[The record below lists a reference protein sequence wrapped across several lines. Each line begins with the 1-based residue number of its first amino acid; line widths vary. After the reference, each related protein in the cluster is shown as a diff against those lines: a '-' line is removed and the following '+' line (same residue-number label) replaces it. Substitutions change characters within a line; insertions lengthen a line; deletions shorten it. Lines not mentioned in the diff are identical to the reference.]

1 MSEGVIILQ
10 QRFGFHL
17 PTRIEF
23 GKGLLNYLGELVIS
37 ITGGKKIFIVT
48 DTGIEK
54 AGLLSPVLNSLEKEN
69 FNYHI
74 FNRVTPNPRDVDC
87 ETGGEEAKS
96 FGAEL
101 IVALGG
107 GSVID
112 SAKAIALLHRHDGPL
127 KAFEGKG
134 KVTRPIIPI
143 VAVPTTAGTGS
154 EVTRSAVITDTKRK
168 FKMTVKDIMLAP
180 KLAIVDPETTY
191 SLPAELT
198 ASTGMDAFVHAI
210 EAYTC
215 RESNPFADIFALA
228 AIEKIYH
235 ALLPAVEDGDRSA
248 RDYLMLG
255 SLLAGLS
262 FSHADVA
269 AVHCM
274 AEAVGGLYDIPHGVA
289 NSIFLPYVTSFN
301 VSADPAKHAKVAGAC
316 GLPVENME
324 DRAAAEL
331 LITDLKKLSKKI
343 GIPTFSS
350 LKGIVPADFPRLAEA
365 SVVNGSTSSNCREI
379 KEKDYLD
386 LFQVAYYENS

>member
-1 MSEGVIILQ
+1 VQ
-10 QRFGFHL
+10 HRFGFHL

-23 GKGLLNYLGELVIS
+23 GHGLLIRLGELVIS
-37 ITGGKKIFIVT
+37 IARGKKVFIVT
-48 DTGIEK
+48 DAGIEK
-54 AGLLSPVLNSLEKEN
+54 AGLLSPVLSSLEKEN
-69 FNYHI
+69 FSYLI
-74 FNRVTPNPRDVDC
+74 FNRVKPNPRDMDC
-87 ETGGEEAKS
+87 EIGGEEAKS
-96 FGAEL
+96 FGADL

-112 SAKAIALLHRHDGPL
+112 SAKAIALLHSHGGPL

-134 KVTRPIIPI
+134 KVTEPVIPI

-154 EVTRSAVITDTKRK
+154 EVTRSAVITDIKRK

-198 ASTGMDAFVHAI
+198 ASTGMDAFVHAL

-228 AIEKIYH
+228 AIEKIYP
-235 ALLPAVEDGDRSA
+235 ALLPAVEKNDRSA
-248 RDYLMLG
+248 RDDLMLG
-255 SLLAGLS
+255 SLLAGLA

-301 VSADPAKHAKVAGAC
+301 FLADPVKHAKVAETC
-316 GLPVENME
+316 GLPVKNME

-331 LITDLKKLSKKI
+331 LITDLKKLSRKI
-343 GIPTFSS
+343 GIPAFSS
-350 LKGIVPADFPRLAEA
+350 FKDIVPADFPRLAEA
-365 SVVNGSTSSNCREI
+365 SVINGSTSSNCREI

-386 LFQVAYYENS
+386 LFQAAYDEGK